1 MKLKHNKTPTYIG
14 RYYFTKREQI
24 ERMFCPLNKKLLK
37 EKVYYPLRK
46 EM

>member
-1 MKLKHNKTPTYIG
+1 MKLKHNKTPTYID
-14 RYYFTKREQI
+14 RYFFTKREQI
-24 ERMFCPLNKKLLK
+24 EKMCSLNKKLLK